1 MSRSISQIYSEAVY
15 NRNNYLQITEMDS
28 GVLNSRSK
36 MSIMN
41 LFTYVMA
48 VLIYTYET
56 ILDVFEVNIARLLS
70 QRINGTPEYYAFI
83 SKKYQYDHTAEAPD
97 ELYFDEDSLKVRYRE
112 INTAHQIVTQSAWE
126 YNLTTTTNNEG
137 EEVEIRNG
145 IVLKVCKDS
154 SDSSDTESGA
164 VYEPLTNAEMTG
176 FRSYINQVKFLG
188 AKISCISTYGDILTI
203 SNCNIKYN
211 KDYVTAAQAFA
222 SVKAALIN
230 YAQNIGYNGYIY
242 YQSIIDAIQSAD
254 YILDIEPGTVITLT
268 PFDSA
273 LNDYGEPVV
282 LNGRMTAYSGYVT
295 FLDSEDN
302 STINTDNLILSG
314 ISTASE

>member
-15 NRNNYLQITEMDS
+15 NRNNYMQITELDS
-28 GVLNSRSK
+28 GILNSRSK

-41 LFTYVMA
+41 LFTYVMS

-56 ILDVFEVNIARLLS
+56 ILDVFEVNIAKLLS

-83 SKKYQYDHTAEAPD
+83 AKKYQYNDATQTAD
-97 ELYFDEDSLKVRYRE
+97 ELFFDEDALKVRYKE
-112 INTAHQIVTQSAWE
+112 LNTSHQIVTQSAWE
-126 YNLTTTTNNEG
+126 YNVINTTNNDG
-137 EEVEIRNG
+137 VEVAVRNG

-154 SDSSDTESGA
+154 ADSDSESGA
-164 VYEPLTNAEMTG
+164 IYEPLSNYEMTG
-176 FRSYINQVKFLG
+176 FRAYINQVKFLG

-203 SNCNIKYN
+203 SNCNVKYN
-211 KDYVTAAQAFA
+211 KNYITATQAFEGI
-222 SVKAALIN
+222 KAALIS

-242 YQSIIDAIQSAD
+242 YQSIIDAIQSAE

-273 LNDYGEPVV
+273 LNAYGEPVV

-295 FLDSEDN
+295 FLDGEGN
-302 STINTDNLILSG
+302 STINTTNITLSG
-314 ISTASE
+314 ISSAQE

>member
-1 MSRSISQIYSEAVY
+1 MSRSISQIYSEAVF
-15 NRNNYLQITEMDS
+15 NRNNYLQITEVDS
-28 GVLNSRSK
+28 GILNSRSK

-41 LFTYVMA
+41 LFTYVMS

-56 ILDVFEVNIARLLS
+56 ILDIFEVNIAKLLS

-83 SKKYQYDHTAEAPD
+83 AKKYQYDAVAGAPD
-97 ELYFDEDSLKVRYRE
+97 ELYFDEDALKVKYSV
-112 INTAHQIVTQSAWE
+112 IDTSHQIVTQSAWE
-126 YNLTTTTNNEG
+126 YNLTTTTNNDG
-137 EEVEIRNG
+137 EEIEIRNG
-145 IVLKVCKDS
+145 IILKVCKDATDT
-154 SDSSDTESGA
+154 SDSESGA
-164 VYEPLTNAEMTG
+164 VYQPLSNAEMTG

-273 LNDYGEPVV
+273 LNAYGEPVT
-282 LNGRMTAYSGYVT
+282 LNGRMTAYSGYIT

-302 STINTDNLILSG
+302 STINTDNLIFSG